1 MLGVASP
8 GDLNESKW
16 LSDGLIC
23 TIAFDNKIEV
33 MRIAVLVLPCYL
45 ATSTSWT
52 IATLII
58 KIQSMLLAKPFEL
71 RPDDGLQQAADDLSE
86 LVRR

>member
-1 MLGVASP
+1 
-8 GDLNESKW
+8 
-16 LSDGLIC
+16 
-23 TIAFDNKIEV
+23 
-33 MRIAVLVLPCYL
+33 MRIAVLVLPYYF

-52 IATLII
+52 IATLMI

-71 RPDDGLQQAADDLSE
+71 RPDDGLQQAADDLSK